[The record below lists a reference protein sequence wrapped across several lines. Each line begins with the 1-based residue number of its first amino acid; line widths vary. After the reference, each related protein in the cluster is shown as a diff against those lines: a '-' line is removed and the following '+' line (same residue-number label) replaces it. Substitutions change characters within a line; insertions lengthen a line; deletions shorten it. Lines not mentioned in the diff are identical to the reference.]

1 MAKYLLRAG
10 YSRDGLAGLIK
21 EGGSGRRDALEETIA
36 GVGGTL
42 DAFYYAFGECDL
54 YMIADLPDNASA
66 AAVSLAVSSV
76 GAIDVNITVL
86 LTPETVDEA
95 VAKSVSYRPPG
106 A

>member
-21 EGGSGRRDALEETIA
+21 EGGTRRREALSETI
-36 GVGGTL
+36 GSVGGRL
-42 DAFYYAFGECDL
+42 EAFYYAFGECDL
-54 YMIADLPDNASA
+54 YMIADLPDDASA
-66 AAVSLAVSSV
+66 AAVSLAISSV
-76 GAIDVNITVL
+76 GAINVTITVL

-95 VAKSVSYRPPG
+95 IAKSVPYRSPG